1 MVWNVFRENF
11 NQKSIVIYNIFNH
24 SGFVQDVKELL
35 KKDISKNEFVER
47 LRLSLYYYFGGRT
60 EHEVVI
66 TSWPVYIDKIE
77 LDRLNTEYEEC
88 NNKWGHYPYKINV
101 ALEIGEKVDIYDQVM
116 MNWHQFIEYVWGN
129 KNNSSNM
136 TN

>member
-1 MVWNVFRENF
+1 MVWNVYREDF

-24 SGFVQDVKELL
+24 SGFAQDVKELL

-47 LRLSLYYYFGGRT
+47 LRLLLYYYFGNKV

-66 TSWPVYIDKIE
+66 TSWPVYIDKTE
-77 LDRLNTEYEEC
+77 LDRLNTECEEC

-101 ALEIGEKVDIYDQVM
+101 APDVGEKVSIYDQVM
-116 MNWHQFIEYVWGN
+116 MNWHCFVDMVWNN
-129 KNNSSNM
+129 KK
-136 TN
+136 